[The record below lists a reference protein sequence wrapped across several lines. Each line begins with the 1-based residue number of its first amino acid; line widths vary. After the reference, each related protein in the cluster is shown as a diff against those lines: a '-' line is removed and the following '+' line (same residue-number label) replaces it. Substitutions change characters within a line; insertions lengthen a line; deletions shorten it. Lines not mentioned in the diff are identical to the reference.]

1 MHIVSRKL
9 PDLLSAAHILSILQG
24 RILLVLREPH
34 MLGCMSSQVLWGK
47 HNKVVPGMPIG
58 MRDLLEINILRD
70 MHSEQDI
77 HD

>member
-1 MHIVSRKL
+1 
-9 PDLLSAAHILSILQG
+9 
-24 RILLVLREPH
+24 
-34 MLGCMSSQVLWGK
+34 MSSQVLWGK